1 VKGAT
6 VTCEIGEA
14 ESRGTVRG
22 EARGHVLE
30 VWVEAEQ
37 MLGGLRVL

>member
-1 VKGAT
+1 

-30 VWVEAEQ
+30 VWGEAEQ
-37 MLGGLRVL
+37 MLEGLRVL